1 MQRAPE
7 GRAETVLH
15 TDAGTSPLLSADV
28 LIFAVSIPVSPPH
41 AFPLCTCDKMKP
53 VHATLFLRAHLSAEE
68 LQGLMLIQDNEVFA
82 RICIRE
88 QTNKQDTEL
97 KFSEE
102 R

>member
-1 MQRAPE
+1 
-7 GRAETVLH
+7 
-15 TDAGTSPLLSADV
+15 
-28 LIFAVSIPVSPPH
+28 
-41 AFPLCTCDKMKP
+41 MKP

-68 LQGLMLIQDNEVFA
+68 VQVLLLIWDNEVFA